1 MTKPILNSSGFAA
14 AIIDALSSNI
24 CVIDKDGVI
33 VTVNRA
39 WRNFAEENPPRSRR
53 TGLGTNYLEVCR
65 VASGPGSEGAMQF
78 ASGVESVLNGAAEL
92 FQMEYPCHSPTQNR
106 WFLGRVTR
114 LKGARRG
121 AVISHANITERK
133 LLELEL
139 VRLAETDALTGL
151 PNRRYFLETA
161 NLEVERV
168 RRFGTVASLIMV
180 DVDRFKAVNDTY
192 GHAAGDEALRC
203 LASVGRSSLRQVD
216 MVARLGGE
224 EFVVILPG
232 TGESGALAVAD
243 KLRRAVSEMSVSAG
257 ASQFNIS
264 ASFGVAQVRADDQ
277 DVEACLARA
286 DTALYAAKQTG
297 RNCVMSF
304 TAAAREA

>member
-1 MTKPILNSSGFAA
+1 
-14 AIIDALSSNI
+14 
-24 CVIDKDGVI
+24 
-33 VTVNRA
+33 
-39 WRNFAEENPPRSRR
+39 
-53 TGLGTNYLEVCR
+53 
-65 VASGPGSEGAMQF
+65 MQF
-78 ASGVESVLNGAAEL
+78 ASGVESILNGSAEL

-114 LKGARRG
+114 LKGSRRG

-168 RRFGTVASLIMV
+168 RRFGTVASLIMI
-180 DVDRFKAVNDTY
+180 DLDLFKAVNDTY

-203 LASVGRSSLRQVD
+203 LASIGRRSLRQID

-232 TGESGALAVAD
+232 TSEVGAVAAAE
-243 KLRRAVSEMSVSAG
+243 KLRRAISKTSVSAG
-257 ASQFNIS
+257 ARQFNIS
-264 ASFGVAQVRADDQ
+264 ASFGVAQVRADDR

-304 TAAAREA
+304 TAVAREA